1 MWQKLMAWFQGRHT
15 VFAIYFACVGTA
27 LQVFHKL
34 DVNFIMLIGAVQGL
48 VLGHSVKEDV
58 MDYLKAKKGQTED
71 VNAPVIVDDKGADER
86 GDTK

>member
-1 MWQKLMAWFQGRHT
+1 M
-15 VFAIYFACVGTA
+15 FALYFASMGTVLA
-27 LQVFHKL
+27 WFHKL

-58 MDYLKAKKGQTED
+58 MCYLKAKNGQGD
-71 VNAPVIVDDKGADER
+71 SAAPVIVDNGSEQH